1 MGNRSCELPS
11 VLCSSN
17 ISRGTKSDANIS
29 FRHQESMDFS
39 ISAQGPKEAIM
50 LKPTNHNNNVDLVY
64 NNGRDQFNMNLYKIL
79 IVNNSLHTYCSLG
92 KDSRA
97 DGELLMYYKEAKHGS
112 NYLIV
117 CIPVMFSSP
126 GSMFYNSKKNMMS
139 QQANSSVKKMIQMAP
154 LKTKQGEQTM
164 VSGLD
169 MNSLFP
175 YGKPFYH
182 EQQPSDN
189 GDGCFGIKSNTIMI
203 VYDKTDVHLLLD
215 KQMEKEFNSKT
226 QPANVSNNSK
236 SSLWVKSNNSKGKGK
251 GAKMTRNLKE
261 GFENNENDDN
271 EDTNEYGNNEY
282 GNDNDNNDDNDE
294 DNNDDEDND
303 IYIDCRPT
311 GSDGKAL
318 YEEDLSLFKPS
329 LNMGNFKKMDDAF
342 SFMEKIK
349 DSPAFYIFIGLLI
362 ALVIV
367 KFGKVAVS
375 KSREFLQ
382 KSAARKLAQ

>member
-1 MGNRSCELPS
+1 MANQSCELPS

-97 DGELLMYYKEAKHGS
+97 DGELLMYYKEVDHGS

-126 GSMFYNSKKNMMS
+126 GTMFYNSKKNMMS

-182 EQQPSDN
+182 EQAPSDN

-226 QPANVSNNSK
+226 QPANVSNKSK
-236 SSLWVKSNNSKGKGK
+236 SSLWVKSQNTKGK

-261 GFENNENDDN
+261 GFENNEDSDDN
-271 EDTNEYGNNEY
+271 EDNDNEY
-282 GNDNDNNDDNDE
+282 NDDE
-294 DNNDDEDND
+294 DNDDND

-329 LNMGNFKKMDDAF
+329 LNMGNLKKMDDAF

-349 DSPAFYIFIGLLI
+349 DSPAFYIIIGLLI
-362 ALVIV
+362 ALAIV
-367 KFGKVAVS
+367 KFGKTAVS